1 MSNHIWGLI
10 HHPDKEWRSI
20 NEEHE
25 TVSHLY
31 THHVLWYAL
40 IPVVCSFIGTTQF
53 GWTYGGEEVFHVS
66 ITSGI
71 ILGIAFYALILGA
84 VAAVG
89 SVIHWMARR
98 YPDRP
103 SKAECVVFAGY
114 TATPLF
120 LSGAFAIYPIFWL
133 CALAFVMGLCYT
145 AYLLYAGTPSF
156 LGISHK
162 EGFILSTSTLCMGV
176 LVLEGLLIS
185 VVVLW
190 SMGSEHSIIWHF
202 FR

>member
-40 IPVVCSFIGTTQF
+40 IPVVCSYIGTTRV
-53 GWTYGGEEVFHVS
+53 GWTFGGEEVFQVS
-66 ITSGI
+66 PASGL
-71 ILGIAFYALILGA
+71 ILGAAFYALILLA

-89 SVIHWMARR
+89 SIIHWMARR
-98 YPDRP
+98 YPERP
-103 SKAECVVFAGY
+103 SKAECIVFAGY

-120 LSGAFAIYPIFWL
+120 LSGVFAIYPVFWL
-133 CALAFVMGLCYT
+133 CVAAVCAGVVYT

-156 LGISHK
+156 LGINDK

-176 LVLEGLLIS
+176 LILEALLIIA
-185 VVVLW
+185 VALW
-190 SMGSEHSIIWHF
+190 SMGSEHSIMWYF

>member
-40 IPVVCSFIGTTQF
+40 IPVVCSFIGTTRF
-53 GWTYGGEEVFHVS
+53 GWTFGGEEVFQISV
-66 ITSGI
+66 TSGLA
-71 ILGIAFYALILGA
+71 LGVVFYALILAA
-84 VAAVG
+84 VAVVG
-89 SVIHWMARR
+89 SVIHWMAKK
-98 YPDRP
+98 YPERP
-103 SKAECVVFAGY
+103 SKAECIVFAGY

-120 LSGAFAIYPIFWL
+120 LSGVFALYPVFWL
-133 CALAFVMGLCYT
+133 CVLACVIGLCYT

-156 LGISHK
+156 LGISRK
-162 EGFILSTSTLCMGV
+162 QGFILSTSTLCIGV
-176 LVLEGLLIS
+176 LVLEVLMIA
-185 VVVLW
+185 VVLLW
-190 SMGSEHSIIWHF
+190 SMGSEHSIVWHF
-202 FR
+202 FS